1 MLGLGVFDEPTA
13 EVLGVL
19 FKGLQVALLEAYNSN
34 EDDSEDDDDGGGL
47 PL

>member
-1 MLGLGVFDEPTA
+1 MIGLGVFNEPTE

-19 FKGLQVALLEAYNSN
+19 FKGLQVALPKVYNNSDDEYD
-34 EDDSEDDDDGGGL
+34 EDDL